1 MGFKADRTRSRR
13 KSAPQKANPL
23 QMLLIFIALGFSV
36 WLGAWL
42 PLNVPLGDYAP
53 IPANWYTPI
62 LPNVPIRPIQIA
74 VGVVAFILLQF
85 VIVLIS
91 GILFPLPPQEEFDE
105 DGMYKR
111 K

>member
-1 MGFKADRTRSRR
+1 MGFKADGKQRRR
-13 KSAPQKANPL
+13 KTAPKKANPL
-23 QMLLIFIALGFSV
+23 QMLLIFIALGVSV

-42 PLNVPLGDYAP
+42 PNNVPLRDYAP
-53 IPANWYTPI
+53 IPANWYTPL
-62 LPNVPIRPIQIA
+62 LPQVPIQPIQIV

>member
-1 MGFKADRTRSRR
+1 MGFKFDSSKRQR
-13 KSAPQKANPL
+13 KNAPQKANPF
-23 QMLLIFIALGFSV
+23 QMLLIFIALGVSI

-42 PLNVPLGDYAP
+42 PTNVPLRDYAP
-53 IPANWYTPI
+53 IPASWYNPL
-62 LPNVPIRPIQIA
+62 LPGVPLLPIQII

-85 VIVLIS
+85 IVVLIS
-91 GILFPLPPQEEFDE
+91 GILFPLPPQDEYDE